1 MITLETKFQ
10 VPEDV
15 LFREIG
21 GEAVILDIKSGKY
34 YGLNEMGTR
43 MWAAMVEKGSLQAAC
58 QALLEEYD
66 ASEAQLQADLLQLVE
81 GLAEKGLL
89 TVEPAA

>member
-1 MITLETKFQ
+1 MITLDTKFQ
-10 VPEDV
+10 LPEEV

-21 GEAVILDIKSGKY
+21 GEAVILNIKTGKY
-34 YGLNEMGTR
+34 YGLNEMGAR
-43 MWAAMVEKGSLQAAC
+43 IWARLLEKGSLQAAC

-66 ASEAQLQADLLQLVE
+66 VSEAQLQADMLQLVE